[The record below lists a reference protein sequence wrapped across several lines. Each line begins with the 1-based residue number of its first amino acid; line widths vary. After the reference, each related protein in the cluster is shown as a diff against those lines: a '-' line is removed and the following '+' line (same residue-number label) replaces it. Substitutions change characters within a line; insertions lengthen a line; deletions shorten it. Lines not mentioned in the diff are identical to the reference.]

1 MPLTLA
7 DRLLRLLSEQPESL
21 TSAWDVPR
29 SASLPGLSERLG
41 VVRSALHPHLKHL
54 QESGLI
60 LTRQTHVIN
69 GGSRKRTVVHPT
81 TEGRRRAASFTEKM
95 AKSQG
100 EIVGSAPERV
110 DLVGR
115 DAMVTDI
122 FERLISGETLV
133 LTGLA
138 GIGKTSLLREAAH
151 HAIVE
156 GHRIRWA
163 QLNMD
168 SDIRSIGH
176 DLFGTGGP
184 ENRDAIVGMLD
195 AEDIVIIDGLH
206 ELHPRHK
213 DSALELIL
221 RITERG
227 RTSIACRAPVPDI
240 LRELSVIKVEGLTPE
255 NAAKMLSDDMDYEE
269 ALRLAEALGGHPL
282 ALALLDPN
290 SEAPI
295 TTTAVHDF
303 VQQNVLVSLD
313 ERCHDVL
320 DRVALEPVPL
330 RGNEIEDE
338 EGFVDLDE
346 RALLRWQS
354 NFFGIETLIATVRMS
369 DWPLDERVKIHR
381 ELAMQWAERS
391 GGRARRIEMHHR
403 IRSEENN
410 LADILL
416 PVLDEISEVIPS
428 ASIILVEDALEASGG
443 DERLRFEAARL
454 SLERAEYDVAE
465 SHLQILPENPMND
478 ILRSRILRVQGDSSA
493 ADTLESSAIEQ
504 MDEEARIRF
513 TLSSIVRRIDDW
525 IPTLKRREDAN
536 LLLDAVDAFDSSLK
550 PNHALTAGARIAN
563 ELSRFRLYL
572 DLDDVESAQRVL
584 DRLTAASG
592 TRDPIVRRMRL
603 RLDAHRAQPDDVPMI
618 VARIEAEPDNIE
630 RCRLMH
636 SMLDRMLDPPP
647 GLLAGFER
655 SSLLQIP
662 DFTPLGRR
670 LLASRWRLIA
680 RTDPSRRVPALREA
694 VHHLQRSECPR
705 AASELIERVHRLI

>member
-60 LTRQTHVIN
+60 LTRQTHVID

-81 TEGRRRAASFTEKM
+81 LEGRRRAANFTEKTT
-95 AKSQG
+95 KSHG
-100 EIVGSAPERV
+100 EIVGSAPDRV

-115 DAMVTDI
+115 DAMLTDI
-122 FERLISGETLV
+122 FERLVSGETLV

-138 GIGKTSLLREAAH
+138 GIGKTSLLREAAYRT
-151 HAIVE
+151 IVE
-156 GHRIRWA
+156 GYKVRWA
-163 QLNMD
+163 QLNID
-168 SDIRSIGH
+168 SDIRSIAH
-176 DLFGTGGP
+176 DLFGSGGP
-184 ENRDAIVGMLD
+184 ENKDAIVGMLD
-195 AEDIVIIDGLH
+195 AEDIVIIDGIH

-213 DSALELIL
+213 DSVLELIL
-221 RITERG
+221 LIAERG
-227 RTSIACRAPVPDI
+227 RTSIACRAPVPDT
-240 LRELSVIKVEGLTPE
+240 LRELSVIKVEGLNPE
-255 NAAKMLSDDMDYEE
+255 NAAKMLPDDMEYEE

-320 DRVALEPVPL
+320 DRVVLEPVLL
-330 RGNEIEDE
+330 RGNEVEDE

-354 NFFGIETLIATVRMS
+354 NVFGIETLIATVRMS
-369 DWPLDERVKIHR
+369 DWPLDERVKVHR
-381 ELAMQWAERS
+381 ELAKQWAERT
-391 GGRARRIEMHHR
+391 GGRARRIEMHHL

-416 PVLDEISEVIPS
+416 PVLDEITEVIPS

-465 SHLQILPENPMND
+465 SHLEMLPENPMND

-493 ADTLESSAIEQ
+493 ADALENSAIKR
-504 MDEEARIRF
+504 MDEESRIRF
-513 TLSSIVRRIDDW
+513 TLSRIVRSIDDW
-525 IPTLKRREDAN
+525 IPTLKPREDAN
-536 LLLDAVDAFDSSLK
+536 LLLAAVDAFDSSLK
-550 PNHALTAGARIAN
+550 SDHVLTAGARIAN

-572 DLDDVESAQRVL
+572 DLDDVVSAQRVL
-584 DRLTAASG
+584 DRLTAVSG

-655 SSLLQIP
+655 SSLLHIP

-694 VHHLQRSECPR
+694 VHHLERSECPR
-705 AASELIERVHRLI
+705 AASELIGRVHRLI